1 MNKIDTYNE
10 LETICSSC
18 TILRDVPMK
27 EHTTMKVGGKADLM
41 IIPESIT
48 CIQKIVS
55 FLNLSNIPFIIIG
68 NGSNLIFRDEG
79 YKGAVVKIGKPLSD
93 IEVYDDIIVAMAGA
107 SLAHVANIAL
117 EHSLTGLEFA
127 CGIPGSI
134 GGAIYMNA
142 GAYDG
147 EMKQVVVE
155 TLCLDRDGNLITL
168 KGNEHNFSYRHS
180 RIQDDNLTCLQVK
193 MRLIKSEKSKIQTK
207 MNEFNARR
215 REKQPLNYPSAGSIF
230 KRPPGTFAGMLV
242 DNCGLK
248 GTKIGGAQV
257 SDKHCGFIVNTGD
270 ATAQDIISL
279 IKYVQDTVYKNSG
292 IMLELEVK
300 IVGSC

>member
-117 EHSLTGLEFA
+117 EHSQPVWNLH
-127 CGIPGSI
+127 
-134 GGAIYMNA
+134 
-142 GAYDG
+142 
-147 EMKQVVVE
+147 VVFPAV
-155 TLCLDRDGNLITL
+155 
-168 KGNEHNFSYRHS
+168 
-180 RIQDDNLTCLQVK
+180 
-193 MRLIKSEKSKIQTK
+193 
-207 MNEFNARR
+207 
-215 REKQPLNYPSAGSIF
+215 
-230 KRPPGTFAGMLV
+230 
-242 DNCGLK
+242 
-248 GTKIGGAQV
+248 
-257 SDKHCGFIVNTGD
+257 
-270 ATAQDIISL
+270 
-279 IKYVQDTVYKNSG
+279 
-292 IMLELEVK
+292 
-300 IVGSC
+300 